1 MFEKLKYL
9 FLYCYKAADRL
20 AEKEAALAEARKKR
34 MEEFRRQLEASREKA
49 KEKYEETKTEARKYV
64 KEAISDLGLATKDEV
79 EEVKK
84 LIKELNTKLDKVAK

>member
-9 FLYCYKAADRL
+9 FFYCYEAADRL
-20 AEKEAALAEARKKR
+20 AEKETALAEARKKR
-34 MEEFRRQLEASREKA
+34 MEEFRRQLEVSREKA
-49 KEKYEETKTEARKYV
+49 KEKYEETKTEVRKFV

-84 LIKELNTKLDKVAK
+84 LIKELNTKLDKLAK